1 MTDHP
6 RAARHSTLN
15 LPVKTLDRESTCSH
29 VQYHGAVR
37 PLLGHASRGI
47 AGRRCS
53 GIQVTRACC
62 MRCAGGGPPYS
73 TLLAPARDPGT
84 SRASH
89 GNLKGTTPAS
99 TGSTGT
105 AGTCAIRNRE
115 AQQIQHKIFYAYNTI
130 KNKSN
135 FLILSTKNV
144 TSNKTTVPEGRHG
157 HLV

>member
-6 RAARHSTLN
+6 RAAGHSTLN

-89 GNLKGTTPAS
+89 GNLKGTTPAT
-99 TGSTGT
+99 TGSTAT
-105 AGTCAIRNRE
+105 AGTCAIKEQGGSAQNIHRTQLKINR
-115 AQQIQHKIFYAYNTI
+115 IFYSCPL
-130 KNKSN
+130 KMSHQ
-135 FLILSTKNV
+135 TKQQCPKGA
-144 TSNKTTVPEGRHG
+144 TGT
-157 HLV
+157 